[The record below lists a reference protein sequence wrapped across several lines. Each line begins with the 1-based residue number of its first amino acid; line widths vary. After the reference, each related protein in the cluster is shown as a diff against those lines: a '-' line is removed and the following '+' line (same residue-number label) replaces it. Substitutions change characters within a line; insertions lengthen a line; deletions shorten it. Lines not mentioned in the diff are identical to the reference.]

1 MGKSILKYTA
11 DVSALLSSIAADREK
26 KTKLYLQAQH
36 DLLLFAFHH
45 QNYLYLTIITLN
57 QQTFHRK
64 TLLHIKTLK
73 PMVLGLSQ
81 VTKSFPQHKKS
92 QSSEKYRE
100 QPMREECSTS
110 FNE

>member
-11 DVSALLSSIAADREK
+11 DISALLSSIAADREK
-26 KTKLYLQAQH
+26 KQSCTCKLNMTCYYLH
-36 DLLLFAFHH
+36 F
-45 QNYLYLTIITLN
+45 TIITLN

-81 VTKSFPQHKKS
+81 VTKSFPQHKETERQTS
-92 QSSEKYRE
+92 QSSEKYRG

>member
-1 MGKSILKYTA
+1 M
-11 DVSALLSSIAADREK
+11 
-26 KTKLYLQAQH
+26 QAQH

-81 VTKSFPQHKKS
+81 VTKSFPQHKETERQTS
-92 QSSEKYRE
+92 QSSEKYRG